1 MPLHIYLSIGM
12 LPFICV
18 CLLPSF
24 FYLCISV
31 ASICSSLYGCYPR
44 FFISVCLLP
53 LFDHLCMSVTLVF
66 LSLYV
71 CYPRFFISVCL
82 LPSLFTSAC
91 LLAYIFT
98 FACMSVFIFF
108 FAFYICLYVHKNTK
122 SGNPLRPLLENSGT
136 RLGSLIK

>member
-1 MPLHIYLSIGM
+1 M

-44 FFISVCLLP
+44 FLSLYVCCLYLIISVCLLP
-53 LFDHLCMSVTLVF
+53 SFFYLCMSVTLV
-66 LSLYV
+66 
-71 CYPRFFISVCL
+71 FFISVCL